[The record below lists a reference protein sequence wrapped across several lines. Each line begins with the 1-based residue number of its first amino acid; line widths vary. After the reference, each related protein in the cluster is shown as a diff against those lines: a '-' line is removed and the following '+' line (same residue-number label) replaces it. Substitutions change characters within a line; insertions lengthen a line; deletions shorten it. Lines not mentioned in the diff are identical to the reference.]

1 MFEIEIKYRIKSKKS
16 WLLLQEEIEAEYSC
30 DIKDIKDIKMIDYYY
45 RKNGDMS
52 ERIRHDITNNIY
64 YHTIKKGTSFNTD
77 GFKTREETEKRVY
90 LSPTKEELSES
101 YLQIEK
107 NRKEYD
113 LKNKKIAFDFIEG
126 LGYFIEVEYLLES
139 PDDYESDSF
148 LTNKIEKYGKQE
160 KKSYRIL
167 AEETFLE

>member
-1 MFEIEIKYRIKSKKS
+1 
-16 WLLLQEEIEAEYSC
+16 
-30 DIKDIKDIKMIDYYY
+30 MIDYYY

-107 NRKEYD
+107 NT
-113 LKNKKIAFDFIEG
+113 I
-126 LGYFIEVEYLLES
+126 
-139 PDDYESDSF
+139 
-148 LTNKIEKYGKQE
+148 
-160 KKSYRIL
+160 
-167 AEETFLE
+167 